1 MIVHWGVFD
10 IMEWDGNPEAT
21 EPVEKLRPACNLKYK
36 NYIPMVS
43 AKDEVTCGNCL
54 RILKSLKKGFEN
66 GMETSS
72 IGTPGHGEGS

>member
-1 MIVHWGVFD
+1 
-10 IMEWDGNPEAT
+10 MEWNGNPEAT

-54 RILKSLKKGFEN
+54 RILRSLKGTDERLAD
-66 GMETSS
+66 TSIRS
-72 IGTPGHGEGS
+72 SRDG